1 MADDLK
7 KFHLDDTEYE
17 TRLSRMFERRK
28 HWIAP
33 DPRIMA
39 ALIPGVVTTLSVH
52 PGQKVRRGDPI
63 LILEAMKMKNP
74 VVALR
79 AGTIHSVRVSPGQ
92 MVTKGEP
99 MVEFE

>member
-1 MADDLK
+1 MDDLK
-7 KFHLDDTEYE
+7 KFNLDDTEYE
-17 TRLSRMFERRK
+17 TRLSRKFERRK

-33 DPRIMA
+33 DTRSMTA
-39 ALIPGVVTTLSVH
+39 AIPGVVTTVTVCA
-52 PGQKVRRGDPI
+52 GAKVKRGDPI
-63 LILEAMKMKNP
+63 LILDAMKMKNP

-79 AGTIHSVRVSPGQ
+79 DGTIRSVRVSPGQ

>member
-1 MADDLK
+1 
-7 KFHLDDTEYE
+7 
-17 TRLSRMFERRK
+17 MFERRK

-33 DPRIMA
+33 DPRIMS
-39 ALIPGVVTTLSVH
+39 ALIPGVVTTLSVQ

-79 AGTIHSVRVSPGQ
+79 EGTIHSVRVSPGQ

>member
-1 MADDLK
+1 
-7 KFHLDDTEYE
+7 
-17 TRLSRMFERRK
+17 LSRMFKRRK

-39 ALIPGVVTTLSVH
+39 AAIPGVVTVLSVC
-52 PGQKVRRGDPI
+52 PGQKVKRGDPI

-79 AGTIHSVRVSPGQ
+79 EGTVRSVRVSPGQ
-92 MVTKGEP
+92 MVAKGEP